1 MADDEPRRT
10 IVMARKTGV
19 ISSGVQL
26 GIGLAIFAIALVGLS
41 SLGLLPG
48 LPNPFA
54 TDTVDRNRPVL
65 LESLEDVSEYTAA
78 RGNFEVLVDTEEDAR
93 YIPDFIKGER
103 TVLSAVG
110 DVEATVDFGEITEGS
125 VTVSGDAVTITVPE
139 PELTEARLDNEQ
151 TEVVS
156 RSRGVLDRVGGVFSG
171 DPVDDQDLYVAA
183 ETKLEGAAEDS
194 ELIERARDNTRK
206 MLQGLVRDLGYEDV
220 TVVFEPPPGARA

>member
-1 MADDEPRRT
+1 
-10 IVMARKTGV
+10 MARRSGV
-19 ISSGVQL
+19 ISSGIQL
-26 GIGLAIFAIALVGLS
+26 GIGLAIFAIALIGIS

-54 TDTVDRNRPVL
+54 SDTVDRNRPVL

-78 RGNFEVLVDTEEDAR
+78 RGNFEVIVDTEEDAR

-110 DVEATVDFGEITEGS
+110 DVEATVDFNGLTEGAIEINGDS
-125 VTVSGDAVTITVPE
+125 VRITLPE
-139 PELTEARLDNEQ
+139 PELADARLDNEQ
-151 TEVVS
+151 SEVIS

-183 ETKLEGAAEDS
+183 EDKLEQAAADS
-194 ELIERARDNTRK
+194 ELTDRAKDNTRK
-206 MLQGLVRDLGYEDV
+206 MLQGLVNDLGYDDV
-220 TVVFEPPPGARA
+220 TVVFEPPPQDRA

>member
-1 MADDEPRRT
+1 
-10 IVMARKTGV
+10 MARRSGV
-19 ISSGVQL
+19 ISSGIQL
-26 GIGLAIFAIALVGLS
+26 GIGLAIFAIALIGIS

-54 TDTVDRNRPVL
+54 SDTVDRNRPVL

-78 RGNFEVLVDTEEDAR
+78 RGNFEVIVDTEEDAR

-110 DVEATVDFGEITEGS
+110 DVEATVDFNGLTEGAIEINGDS
-125 VTVSGDAVTITVPE
+125 VRITLPE
-139 PELTEARLDNEQ
+139 PELADARLDNEQ
-151 TEVVS
+151 TEVIS

-183 ETKLEGAAEDS
+183 EDKLEQAAADS
-194 ELIERARDNTRK
+194 ELTDRAKDNTRK
-206 MLQGLVRDLGYEDV
+206 MLQGLVNDLGYDDV
-220 TVVFEPPPGARA
+220 TVVFEPPPQDRA

>member
-1 MADDEPRRT
+1 
-10 IVMARKTGV
+10 MARSRGV

-26 GIGLAIFAIALVGLS
+26 GIGLSVFAIALVGIG

-65 LESLEDVSEYTAA
+65 LESLEDVSDYTAA

-103 TVLSAVG
+103 VVLSAVG
-110 DVEATVDFGEITEGS
+110 NVEAIVEFDGLTDGAIEVD
-125 VTVSGDAVTITVPE
+125 GDAVTITLPP
-139 PELTEARLDNEQ
+139 PELTDARLDNEQ

-156 RSRGVLDRVGGVFSG
+156 RSRGLLDRVGGAFAG

-183 ETKLEGAAEDS
+183 ESKLEQAAADS
-194 ELIERARDNTRK
+194 ELLERAEDNTTK
-206 MLQGLVRDLGYEDV
+206 MLRALVGELGYEDV
-220 TVVFEPPPGARA
+220 TVIFEPDPRERA

>member
-1 MADDEPRRT
+1 
-10 IVMARKTGV
+10 MARSRGV

-26 GIGLAIFAIALVGLS
+26 GIGLSVFAIALVGIG

-65 LESLEDVSEYTAA
+65 LESLADVSDYTAA

-103 TVLSAVG
+103 VVLSAVG
-110 DVEATVDFGEITEGS
+110 NVEAIVEFDGLTDGAIEVD
-125 VTVSGDAVTITVPE
+125 GDAVTITLPP
-139 PELTEARLDNEQ
+139 PELTDARLDNEQ

-156 RSRGVLDRVGGVFSG
+156 RSRGLLDRVGGAFAG

-183 ETKLEGAAEDS
+183 ESKLEQAAADS
-194 ELIERARDNTRK
+194 ELLERAEDNTTK
-206 MLQGLVRDLGYEDV
+206 MLRALVQELGYEDV
-220 TVVFEPPPGARA
+220 TVIFEPDPRDKA